1 MNKLIS
7 LFYSAVIFLGGSLSP
22 VIKDSS
28 MCFVISAVA
37 WKILLS
43 LWSILAQLQTLDFSL
58 GFYIFAIWTLLLLS
72 LILLL
77 IVSL

>member
-1 MNKLIS
+1 
-7 LFYSAVIFLGGSLSP
+7 
-22 VIKDSS
+22 

-43 LWSILAQLQTLDFSL
+43 LWSILAQLQTLGFSL
-58 GFYIFAIWTLLLLS
+58 AFYIFAIWTVLLLS